1 MVKKKTQFR
10 HISINSKKYYFY
22 EIKWLDILGDSCH
35 ANVKEFESMK
45 PAIMITNAYI
55 FSKDKQHLKTFA
67 SYDLNEESFSDRNVF
82 PVGCIKQIKKMEII

>member
-1 MVKKKTQFR
+1 MVKKDKFR

-22 EIKWLDILGDSCH
+22 EIRWLDILGDSGH

-55 FSKDKQHLKTFA
+55 FSKDKENLKTFS
-67 SYDLNEESFSDRNVF
+67 SYDENEECFSDRNVI
-82 PVGCIKQIKKMEII
+82 PIGCVKHMKKIEI

>member
-1 MVKKKTQFR
+1 MVKKKTKFR

-22 EIKWLDILGDSCH
+22 EIRWLDILGDSGH

-55 FSKDKQHLKTFA
+55 FSKDKENLKTFS
-67 SYDLNEESFSDRNVF
+67 SYDENEECFSDRNVI
-82 PVGCIKQIKKMEII
+82 PIGCVQNMKKVKT

>member
-1 MVKKKTQFR
+1 MVKKKTKFK

-22 EIKWLDILGDSCH
+22 EIRWLDILGDSGH

-55 FSKDKQHLKTFA
+55 FSKDKENLKTFA
-67 SYDLNEESFSDRNVF
+67 SYDENEECFSDRNVI
-82 PVGCIKQIKKMEII
+82 PIGCVKQMKKIEI